1 MRFFVLLVAAV
12 GCSGGEQ
19 TQLTDS
25 DEEGEDLECP
35 DINHIPVTSP
45 QTIGEDV
52 VVNATIT
59 DDSGVL
65 SAILYYKIE
74 TLITWNQTPMDGN
87 GSDFTGTIPG
97 TEVKDAAGMHYYIW
111 AQDSAPAL
119 NSCTV
124 PNDGEEGPFHFT
136 IDDAAKKD

>member
-1 MRFFVLLVAAV
+1 MTFFVLLVAAV
-12 GCSGGEQ
+12 GCSGDGNQ
-19 TQLTDS
+19 ILTDS

-35 DINHIPVTSP
+35 NIEHIPVTSP

-52 VVNATIT
+52 TVNANIT
-59 DDSGVL
+59 DESGVL
-65 SAILYYKIE
+65 SAIVYYKIE
-74 TLITWNQTPMDGN
+74 TAIVWDQTPMDGN
-87 GSDFTGTIPG
+87 GADFTATIPG
-97 TEVKDAAGMHYYIW
+97 AEVKDAAGMHYYIW

>member
-1 MRFFVLLVAAV
+1 MRFFFLLVSAA

-19 TQLTDS
+19 TQFTDS

-35 DINHIPVTSP
+35 NIEHIPVTSP

-52 VVNATIT
+52 LVSANIT

-65 SAILYYKIE
+65 SAIVYYKIE
-74 TLITWNQTPMDGN
+74 TAIVWDQTSMDGS
-87 GSDFTGTIPG
+87 GATFAGTIPG
-97 TEVKDAAGMHYYIW
+97 SEVKDAAGMHYYIW

-124 PNDGEEGPFHFT
+124 PNDGENGPFHFT